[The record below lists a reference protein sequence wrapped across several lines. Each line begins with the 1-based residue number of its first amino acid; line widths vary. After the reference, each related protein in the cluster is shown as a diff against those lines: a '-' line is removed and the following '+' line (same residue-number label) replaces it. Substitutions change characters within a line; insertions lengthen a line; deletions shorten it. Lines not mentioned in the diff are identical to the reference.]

1 MKYFI
6 GDSVEMSKVFTYDD
20 VKKFA
25 ELSGDIN
32 PVHLDQTFASTTI
45 FKKPIVHGFLFSSMI
60 SALLANKLPGPGS
73 IYIHQELNF
82 KGPVFHGEK
91 VTAIVEIEEIKPEKS
106 IYILKTQ
113 CLKNDGEIV
122 LTGKAVIKL
131 V

>member
-1 MKYFI
+1 MKFAI
-6 GDSVEMSKVFTYDD
+6 GDSAKMSKVFTYDD
-20 VKKFA
+20 VKNFA
-25 ELSGDIN
+25 ELSGDVN
-32 PVHLDQTFASTTI
+32 PVHLDKTFASTTI

-82 KGPVFHGEK
+82 KVPVYHGEK

-106 IYILKTQ
+106 IYILKTE
-113 CLKNDGEIV
+113 CLKNDSEIV

>member
-1 MKYFI
+1 MKFAI
-6 GDSVEMSKVFTYDD
+6 GDSAEMSKVFTYDD
-20 VKKFA
+20 VKNFA
-25 ELSGDIN
+25 ELSGDVN
-32 PVHLDQTFASTTI
+32 PVHLDQTFASSTI

-82 KGPVFHGEK
+82 KVPVYHGEK

-106 IYILKTQ
+106 IYILKTE
-113 CLKNDGEIV
+113 CLKNDNEIV